1 MKINIFY
8 KTKVN
13 SYLKKD
19 ALFKKVILKGLD
31 KHAKTKMHINVVLVD
46 GKEIKKLNK
55 TFLNH
60 TYETDVIAF
69 EYGIGNKGGE
79 GETFGD
85 VFVCYDVAKKQ
96 AKEYKHTILT
106 EMLLLACHGAL
117 HFAGYKDKTKK
128 EQANMHKLAENI
140 LKDLKCLA

>member
-1 MKINIFY
+1 
-8 KTKVN
+8 
-13 SYLKKD
+13 
-19 ALFKKVILKGLD
+19 
-31 KHAKTKMHINVVLVD
+31 MHINVVFVD

-85 VFVCYDVAKKQ
+85 VFVCYDGDESSEFCPSGFKSLYGAVQ
-96 AKEYKHTILT
+96 QITI
-106 EMLLLACHGAL
+106 
-117 HFAGYKDKTKK
+117 
-128 EQANMHKLAENI
+128 NVP
-140 LKDLKCLA
+140 